1 MKRILLTL
9 LAAATAAQAVIT
21 EADRVAVL
29 TPDRAHITFPKGTV
43 NTDYVITALFQPK
56 WLPKLKAQ
64 TSTSLLGIQ
73 RDTSASDTYAA
84 VGLYNNRVV
93 FTLCDPGTGIFTGGA
108 AAPTSENMPTAD
120 MLGSDPLYAN
130 AKAVAI
136 TMFYTEDPNR
146 EDLVLISAW
155 QQDGTFVDAYS
166 PQLLTLFDDS
176 PAIGAGM
183 HATILY
189 NGMVFG
195 GENWGLPDVIQVTHD
210 VLTGTLVPEPATA
223 AMGLLAAAGLAA
235 RRKRKALCK

>member
-21 EADRVAVL
+21 DADRIAVL
-29 TPDRAHITFPKGTV
+29 TPDRAHITFPSGTV
-43 NTDYVITALFQPK
+43 NTDYVITALFKPD
-56 WLPKLKAQ
+56 WLPKIKKQ
-64 TSTSLLGIQ
+64 TSESLLGIQ
-73 RDTSASDTYAA
+73 RDLPSPDQYAA
-84 VGLYNNRVV
+84 VGLYNDHVV
-93 FTLCDPGTGIFTGGA
+93 FTLTEPGRGIHTGGHEA
-108 AAPTSENMPTAD
+108 EASEYMPTAD
-120 MLGSDPLYAN
+120 MLGSDPLYRN

-183 HATILY
+183 HDTILY

-195 GENWGLPDVIQVTHD
+195 GENWGVQDVIQVTHD
-210 VLTGTLVPEPATA
+210 VLDGTLVPEPATA
-223 AMGLLAAAGLAA
+223 SLSLLTLAALLT
-235 RRKRKALCK
+235 RRQRR

>member
-1 MKRILLTL
+1 
-9 LAAATAAQAVIT
+9 
-21 EADRVAVL
+21 
-29 TPDRAHITFPKGTV
+29 
-43 NTDYVITALFQPK
+43 
-56 WLPKLKAQ
+56 
-64 TSTSLLGIQ
+64 
-73 RDTSASDTYAA
+73 
-84 VGLYNNRVV
+84 
-93 FTLCDPGTGIFTGGA
+93 
-108 AAPTSENMPTAD
+108 MPTAD
-120 MLGSDPLYAN
+120 MLAKNPLYAN

-183 HATILY
+183 HKTILY

-223 AMGLLAAAGLAA
+223 SLGLWALDSPADPPQTQVSPFTA
-235 RRKRKALCK
+235 RQKARLNPPCFF

>member
-1 MKRILLTL
+1 M
-9 LAAATAAQAVIT
+9 
-21 EADRVAVL
+21 
-29 TPDRAHITFPKGTV
+29 
-43 NTDYVITALFQPK
+43 ITALFK
-56 WLPKLKAQ
+56 SDWLPKLKSQ
-64 TSTSLLGIQ
+64 TSESLLGIE
-73 RDTSASDTYAA
+73 RDVSASDAHA
-84 VGLYNNRVV
+84 GVGLYDNHVV
-93 FTLCDPGTGIFTGGA
+93 FTLCEPGTGIHTGGDA
-108 AAPTSENMPTAD
+108 ARTSENMPTAD
-120 MLGSDPLYAN
+120 MLAKDPLYAN

-223 AMGLLAAAGLAA
+223 SLGLWVLTTLLT
-235 RRKRKALCK
+235 RRKRR